1 MTYPMSKSISKSMS
15 ILALPLLVGLASC
28 TSAPKAAVPKP
39 TPEVTPSYSVLAPVN
54 KARSKTGAA
63 MEKEF
68 ERSRQDPEASP
79 TPAQ

>member
-1 MTYPMSKSISKSMS
+1 MPRPLIW
-15 ILALPLLVGLASC
+15 LAVTPLLAVLLASC
-28 TSAPKAAVPKP
+28 ASAPKKVAAPKP

-68 ERSRQDPEASP
+68 ERARQDPEASP
-79 TPAQ
+79 APAQ